1 MKWYLNEEE
10 IYILIK
16 KKYINIIFIINMVK
30 PIPTVIGRQHYLGCQ
45 FFRYKSQNI
54 SYLYIKDNINDDIC
68 IEKTDEY
75 ILAYR

>member
-10 IYILIK
+10 IYILLK
-16 KKYINIIFIINMVK
+16 KKNINIIYIINMVK
-30 PIPTVIGRQHYLGCQ
+30 LPTVIGRQHYLGCQ

-54 SYLYIKDNINDDIC
+54 SYSYIKDNINDAIC